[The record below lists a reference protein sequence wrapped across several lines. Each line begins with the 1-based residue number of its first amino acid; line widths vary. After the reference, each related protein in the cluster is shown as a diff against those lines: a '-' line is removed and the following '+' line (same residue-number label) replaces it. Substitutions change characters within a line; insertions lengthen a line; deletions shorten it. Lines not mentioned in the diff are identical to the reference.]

1 MSYEKKVVETAMLA
15 GELMLVSGAEIYRV
29 EDTMSHI
36 LDIAKPATH
45 TVFALSTGI
54 NLTLLGDE
62 EVITMTKRVNDRST
76 NLNKIYLVNNISR
89 ELTSGK
95 LDINKAYSMLKN
107 IENERLYTTY
117 LRFMAFVLV
126 AAFFT
131 MLLGGNII
139 DCIAAGIVGIVLG
152 SVNILS
158 GKIGFNG
165 FLINFL
171 SSFSLVISSVI
182 LKEYFIDAMGLEI
195 VIIGAIMPLVPGVIF
210 TTAMRDT
217 LNGDYASGMG
227 RILEAIVIAMA
238 VASGAGAAMALMG
251 GVL

>member
-62 EVITMTKRVNDRST
+62 EVITMTKRVNDRAT

-89 ELTSGK
+89 DLTSGK
-95 LDINKAYSMLKN
+95 LDIEKAYRMLKD
-107 IENERLYTTY
+107 IEKEKLYNTY
-117 LRFMAFVLV
+117 LKFVAFIFV

-131 MLLGGNII
+131 MLLGGNLI
-139 DCIAAGIVGIVLG
+139 DCIAAGIVGISLAT
-152 SVNILS
+152 VNILS
-158 GKIGFNG
+158 TKIGLNDF
-165 FLINFL
+165 FINFL
-171 SSFSLVISSVI
+171 SSFSLVVSSVL
-182 LKEYFIDAMGLEI
+182 LKKYCINTMGLEP
-195 VIIGAIMPLVPGVIF
+195 VIIGGIMPLVPGVIF

-238 VASGAGAAMALMG
+238 VASGAGAAMALTG